1 MRNLLLSSATAAAFS
16 FVFGTFAFG
25 TSAVAQT
32 AANPE
37 TDIVIVTA
45 QKREENLQKVP
56 AAVSV
61 LSSATLANANS
72 VNIEGITTLIP
83 SLTFNKGGTTLNSS
97 LFLRGVGTINFSI
110 AAEPSVAFV
119 LDGVVMAR
127 AGEAFG
133 DLYDL
138 QRLEVLRGPQGTLF
152 GKNASA
158 GVVNV
163 VSKKAGDVFAVE
175 GEASFFS
182 GDEYKGKLAFDL
194 PLGENARS
202 RVTAFL
208 AEYDGNITNKFDTI
222 NNGTGST
229 KINGY
234 SRWGVRAVTDIDLS
248 DTFNLTLIADYRE
261 SDDDCCASVVL
272 AAPAT
277 IALRN
282 QLPGVNFA
290 GLGTRDVNQDFTV
303 GTVEK
308 AWGLSA
314 QADYE
319 LGNGFILTSITAYRS
334 WANTELREGD
344 FRSRPAL
351 YVGNAYAG
359 IDDFGPQDSSTF
371 SQELRLTSPAGG
383 KLEYSVGGYYYAADN
398 ERTFR
403 RNVVRCESTT
413 LAPDASGLAPCT
425 TAASV
430 FLNTFSQS
438 TFGSESTNYAVF
450 GNGSFDVTER
460 LSLLAGLR
468 YTKDELSFF
477 HNRTTP
483 APFAGITGLTNLLS
497 GYTGSTDDTN
507 VSGRIGAQ
515 FVVNDTVDTYV
526 SYTTGYKGPAYNVFF
541 NMGATALP
549 AIEAETAESFEVG
562 LKARWFD
569 GRIVANMAFFDAKY
583 DNFQANSPDILN
595 GLTVTRLTNAGNVS
609 TKGFELDFS
618 VRPITGLRITGGLAL
633 TDAQIDEFKAPITGI
648 LTSARKGERLP
659 FAPEVKSTLSVDY
672 NVSPV
677 SFPFDI
683 RYSAQIASTS
693 EQRTAIPDTA
703 AAINPATFLPGFTNL
718 DASVT
723 FSSKDSRYSLAIV
736 GKNLTDSDRPAFIE
750 NSGAG
755 FVARFPRDADA
766 YYGVTLR
773 AKFGG

>member
-1 MRNLLLSSATAAAFS
+1 MRQVFYASAGAAALLFAS
-16 FVFGTFAFG
+16 TTTVF
-25 TSAVAQT
+25 AQT
-32 AANPE
+32 TPNPDTE
-37 TDIVIVTA
+37 VVIVTA

-61 LSSATLANANS
+61 LSAAAIANANA
-72 VNIEGITTLIP
+72 VNIEGVTALVP
-83 SLTFNKGGTTLNSS
+83 SLTFNKGGTSLNSS

-138 QRLEVLRGPQGTLF
+138 QRMEVLRGPQGTLF

-163 VSKKAGDVFAVE
+163 VSRKAGNVFAVE
-175 GEASFFS
+175 AEASLYDDS
-182 GDEYKGKLAFDL
+182 EYKGRLAIDL
-194 PLGENARS
+194 PLGERARS
-202 RVTAFL
+202 RVTAFV
-208 AEYDGNITNKFDTI
+208 ADYDGNITNKFSATS
-222 NNGTGST
+222 NGTGTS

-234 SRWGVRAVTDIDLS
+234 SRWGVRAVTDFEVSDKLDL
-248 DTFNLTLIADYRE
+248 TIIADYRE
-261 SDDDCCASVVL
+261 ADDDCCASVVI
-272 AAPAT
+272 APPAT
-277 IALRN
+277 QALRN

-290 GLGTRDVNQDFTV
+290 GLDTREVNQDFTV
-303 GTVEK
+303 GTVEE
-308 AWGLSA
+308 AWGVSA

-319 LGNGFILTSITAYRS
+319 IGEHTLTSITAYRS

-351 YVGNAYAG
+351 YVGNAFAG

-371 SQELRLTSPAGG
+371 SQELRLTSPSGG
-383 KLEYSVGGYYYAADN
+383 RLEYTLGAYYYKAEN

-403 RNVVRCESTT
+403 RNVLRCETTT
-413 LAPDASGLAPCT
+413 LAPDASGLAPCAT
-425 TAASV
+425 GSST

-450 GNGSFDVTER
+450 GNGSFDVTDK
-460 LSLLAGLR
+460 LSIIAGLR

-483 APFAGITGLTNLLS
+483 APFAGITGLTNLPS
-497 GYTGSTDDTN
+497 GYVGDTDDTN
-507 VSGRIGAQ
+507 VSGKIGLQ
-515 FVVNDTVDTYV
+515 YVVSENIDTYAT
-526 SYTTGYKGPAYNVFF
+526 YTTGYKGPAYNVFF

-549 AIEAETAESFEVG
+549 PIESETAESTELGVKG
-562 LKARWFD
+562 RWWN
-569 GRIVANMAFFDAKY
+569 GRVVANLAWYSATY
-583 DNFQANSPDILN
+583 ENFQANSPDVLN
-595 GLTVTRLTNAGNVS
+595 GLVVTRLTNAGNIS
-609 TKGFELDFS
+609 TEGWELDFA
-618 VRPITGLRITGGLAL
+618 VRPITGLRISGGLAL
-633 TDAQIDEFKAPITGI
+633 TNAQIDEFKTPITGV
-648 LTSARKGERLP
+648 LTSLRQGERLP
-659 FAPEVKSTLSVDY
+659 FAPEVKSNLSVDY
-672 NVSPV
+672 DVRPESWPIDV
-677 SFPFDI
+677 
-683 RYSAQIASTS
+683 RYSASVSSTT
-693 EQRTAIPDTA
+693 EQRTSIPDTA
-703 AAINPATFLPGFTNL
+703 AAINPGTFLPGFTNV

-723 FSSKDSRYSLAIV
+723 FTTKDSRYSLALV

-755 FVARFPRDADA
+755 LISRFPREADT
-766 YYGVTLR
+766 YYGITLR

>member
-1 MRNLLLSSATAAAFS
+1 MRKALFSSAAAVVILTATATGAS
-16 FVFGTFAFG
+16 
-25 TSAVAQT
+25 AQT
-32 AANPE
+32 TPTTD

-61 LSSATLANANS
+61 LSGAAIANANA
-72 VNIEGITTLIP
+72 VNIEGITALVP

-163 VSKKAGDVFAVE
+163 VSKKAGDVFSLE

-182 GDEYKGKLAFDL
+182 GDEYKAKLAMDL
-194 PLGENARS
+194 PLGERARS
-202 RVTAFL
+202 RVTAFVG
-208 AEYDGNITNKFDTI
+208 EFDGNIINKYSAT
-222 NNGTGST
+222 NNGTGNN

-248 DTFNLTLIADYRE
+248 AKLNLTLIGDYRK

-272 AAPAT
+272 FAPAT
-277 IALRN
+277 LAIAN
-282 QLPGVNFA
+282 QLPGVTFG
-290 GLGTRDVNQDFTV
+290 GLGTREVNHDFIV
-303 GTVEK
+303 GTQEE

-319 LGNGFILTSITAYRS
+319 LAGGLTLTSITAYRS

-351 YVGNAYAG
+351 YVGNNFAG
-359 IDDFGPQDSSTF
+359 INDFGPQDSSTF
-371 SQELRLTSPAGG
+371 SQELRLTSPSGRA
-383 KLEYSVGGYYYAADN
+383 LEYSVGAYYYTADN

-403 RNVVRCESTT
+403 RNVRRCESTT
-413 LAPDASGLAPCT
+413 LAVDSSGLAPC
-425 TAASV
+425 AVGSSV
-430 FLNTFSQS
+430 FLDTFSQS
-438 TFGSESTNYAVF
+438 TFGSESVNFALF
-450 GNGSFDVTER
+450 GNGTFDINDR
-460 LSLLAGLR
+460 LSLIGGLR

-483 APFAGITGLTNLLS
+483 APFVGIVGLTNNLS
-497 GYTGSTDDTN
+497 GYVGSTDKTN
-507 VSGRIGAQ
+507 VSGKIGVQ
-515 FVVNDTVDTYV
+515 YVLNDTVDTYV
-526 SYTTGYKGPAYNVFF
+526 SYTTGYKGPAYDVFF

-549 AIEAETAESFEVG
+549 PVEAETAKSIEAG
-562 LKARWFD
+562 LKARWFN
-569 GRIVANMAFFDAKY
+569 GRIVANMAWFRAEY
-583 DNFQANSPDILN
+583 ENFQANSPDVLN
-595 GLTVTRLTNAGNVS
+595 GVTVARLSNAGNVS
-609 TKGFELDFS
+609 TQGFEIDFS
-618 VRPITGLRITGGLAL
+618 VRPVTGLRITGGLAL
-633 TDAQIDEFKAPITGI
+633 TDAQIDEFKAPVTGLI
-648 LTSARKGERLP
+648 SSARAGERLP
-659 FAPEVKSTLSVDY
+659 FAPEVKGSVAVDY
-672 NVSPV
+672 DVTPTNL
-677 SFPFDI
+677 PFDI
-683 RYSAQIASTS
+683 RYSAQLSSTS
-693 EQRTAIPDTA
+693 EQRTGIPATA
-703 AAINPATFLPGFTNL
+703 AAINPATFIPGYTNL

-723 FSSKDSRYSLAIV
+723 FMSKDDRYSLAIV

-750 NSGAG
+750 NTTAG
-755 FVARFPRDADA
+755 LVARFPREADA
-766 YYGVTLR
+766 YYGITLK

>member
-1 MRNLLLSSATAAAFS
+1 MRQNLLTSAAAAALLLAS
-16 FVFGTFAFG
+16 G
-25 TSAVAQT
+25 TSAFAQT
-32 AANPE
+32 PASDTE
-37 TDIVIVTA
+37 IVIVTA

-61 LSSATLANANS
+61 LSGAAIANANA
-72 VNIEGITTLIP
+72 VNIEGVTALIP

-138 QRLEVLRGPQGTLF
+138 QRIEVLRGPQGTLF

-163 VSKKAGDVFAVE
+163 VSKKAGNVFALDA
-175 GEASFFS
+175 EASLFS
-182 GDEYKGKLAFDL
+182 GEEYKAKLAMDL
-194 PLGENARS
+194 PLGERARS
-202 RVTAFL
+202 RVTAFVG
-208 AEYDGNITNKFDTI
+208 EYDGNIINKYSAT
-222 NNGTGST
+222 NNGSGNN

-234 SRWGVRAVTDIDLS
+234 SRWGARAVTDIDLS
-248 DTFNLTLIADYRE
+248 DKFTVTVIADYRKA
-261 SDDDCCASVVL
+261 DDDCCASVVL
-272 AAPAT
+272 NAPAT
-277 IALRN
+277 AALRN
-282 QLPGVNFA
+282 QLPGVNFN
-290 GLGTRDVNQDFTV
+290 GLGTREINHDFIV
-303 GTVEK
+303 GTQEE

-319 LGNGFILTSITAYRS
+319 LAGGHTLTSITAYRS

-371 SQELRLTSPAGG
+371 SQEVRLTSPSGG
-383 KLEYSVGGYYYAADN
+383 KLEYSLGAYYYTADN

-403 RNVVRCESTT
+403 RNVRRCESTT
-413 LAPDASGLAPCT
+413 LAADASGLAPC
-425 TAASV
+425 AVGSSV
-430 FLNTFSQS
+430 FLDAFSQS

-450 GNGSFDVTER
+450 GNGSFDITEK
-460 LSLLAGLR
+460 LSLIAGLR

-483 APFAGITGLTNLLS
+483 APFAGITGLTNLPS
-497 GYTGSTDDTN
+497 GYIGSTDDTN
-507 VSGRIGAQ
+507 VSGKIGLQ
-515 FVVNDTVDTYV
+515 YVVSESIDTYV

-549 AIEAETAESFEVG
+549 PIESETAESTEFG
-562 LKARWFD
+562 IKGRWWN
-569 GRIVANMAFFDAKY
+569 GRVVANLAWYHAEY
-583 DNFQANSPDILN
+583 ENFQANSPDILN

-609 TKGFELDFS
+609 TEGFELDFA
-618 VRPITGLRITGGLAL
+618 VRPIAGLRISGGLAL
-633 TDAQIDEFKAPITGI
+633 TEAQIDQFKAPVTGI
-648 LTSARKGERLP
+648 LSSARQGERLP
-659 FAPEVKSTLSVDY
+659 FAPEVKGSVGIDY
-672 NVSPV
+672 SVSPTSIPLDV
-677 SFPFDI
+677 V
-683 RYSAQIASTS
+683 YSAQLSSTT

-703 AAINPATFLPGFTNL
+703 AGINPATFLPGYTNL
-718 DASVT
+718 DASIT
-723 FSSKDSRYSLAIV
+723 FSTRDKRYSLAVI

-750 NSGAG
+750 NTGAG
-755 FVARFPRDADA
+755 LAARFPRDADS
-766 YYGVTLR
+766 YYGVTLK

>member
-1 MRNLLLSSATAAAFS
+1 MRHTLFSSAAAA
-16 FVFGTFAFG
+16 TLLFAISSG
-25 TSAVAQT
+25 AYAQSAAS
-32 AANPE
+32 PE
-37 TDIVIVTA
+37 GEVVIVTA

-61 LSSATLANANS
+61 LSAAAISSANA
-72 VNIEGITTLIP
+72 VNIEGVTALIP

-138 QRLEVLRGPQGTLF
+138 QRMEVLRGPQGTLF

-163 VSKKAGDVFAVE
+163 VSKKAGDVFSIE
-175 GEASFFS
+175 GELSAFS
-182 GDEYKGKLAFDL
+182 GQEYKAKVAADISFGAR
-194 PLGENARS
+194 ARS
-202 RVTAFL
+202 RVTAFVG
-208 AEYDGNITNKFDTI
+208 EYDGNITNKFSAT
-222 NNGTGST
+222 NNGTGNS

-234 SRWGVRAVTDIDLS
+234 SRWGARAVTDIDVS
-248 DTFNLTLIADYRE
+248 DAFKVTIIADYRKA
-261 SDDDCCASVVL
+261 DDDCCASVVL
-272 AAPAT
+272 NPPAT
-277 IALRN
+277 AALRN
-282 QLPGVNFA
+282 QLPGVNFN
-290 GLGTRDVNQDFTV
+290 GLGTREVNHDFIV
-303 GTVEK
+303 GTQEE

-314 QADYE
+314 QADWD
-319 LGNGFILTSITAYRS
+319 LAGGLTLTSITAYRS

-351 YVGNAYAG
+351 YVGNAFAG
-359 IDDFGPQDSSTF
+359 INDVGPQDSSTF
-371 SQELRLTSPAGG
+371 SQELRLTSPSGG
-383 KLEYSVGGYYYAADN
+383 KLEYTLGAYYYTADN

-403 RNVVRCESTT
+403 RDVRRCESTT
-413 LAPDASGLAPCT
+413 LAPDSTGLTPC
-425 TAASV
+425 AVGSSV
-430 FLNTFSQS
+430 FLDAFSQS
-438 TFGSESTNYAVF
+438 TFGSTSKNYAVF
-450 GNGSFDVTER
+450 GNGSFDITDK
-460 LSLLAGLR
+460 LSVIAGLR

-483 APFAGITGLTNLLS
+483 APIAGIAGLTNLLS

-507 VSGRIGAQ
+507 VSGKAGFQ
-515 FVVNDTVDTYV
+515 YVVSDSIDTYV

-549 AIEAETAESFEVG
+549 PIAAETAKSTEVG
-562 LKARWFD
+562 IKGRWWN
-569 GRIVANMAFFDAKY
+569 GRVVANVALFRAEYK
-583 DNFQANSPDILN
+583 NFQANSPDILN

-609 TKGFELDFS
+609 TEGLELDFA
-618 VRPITGLRITGGLAL
+618 VRPISGLRIAGGIAL
-633 TDAQIDEFKAPITGI
+633 TNAQIDAFKAPITGI
-648 LTSARKGERLP
+648 LSAARQGERLP
-659 FAPEVKSTLSVDY
+659 FAPEVKSSVSIDY
-672 NVSPV
+672 DVSPA
-677 SFPFDI
+677 SMPFDV
-683 RYSAQIASTS
+683 RYSAQLSSTT
-693 EQRTAIPDTA
+693 EQRTAIPDNA
-703 AAINPATFLPGFTNL
+703 AAINPATFLPGYTNV

-723 FSSKDSRYSLAIV
+723 FSTRDKRYSLAIV

-755 FVARFPRDADA
+755 FVARFPRDADS
-766 YYGVTLR
+766 YYGVTLK

>member
-1 MRNLLLSSATAAAFS
+1 MRQVFYASAATA
-16 FVFGTFAFG
+16 VILFASSTG
-25 TSAVAQT
+25 ASAQSAP
-32 AANPE
+32 ANPDTE
-37 TDIVIVTA
+37 VVIVTA

-61 LSSATLANANS
+61 LSAAAIANANA

-138 QRLEVLRGPQGTLF
+138 QRMEVLRGPQGTLF

-163 VSKKAGDVFAVE
+163 VSKKAGDVFALE
-175 GEASFFS
+175 GEASFFTKE
-182 GDEYKGKLAFDL
+182 EYKAKVAMDL
-194 PLGENARS
+194 PLGERARS
-202 RVTAFL
+202 RVTAFV
-208 AEYDGNITNKFDTI
+208 ADYDGNITNRFSAT
-222 NNGTGST
+222 NNGTGTS

-234 SRWGVRAVTDIDLS
+234 SRWGVRAVTDFDITDRLA
-248 DTFNLTLIADYRE
+248 LTVIADYRE
-261 SDDDCCASVVL
+261 ADDDCCASVVI
-272 AAPAT
+272 APPAT
-277 IALRN
+277 QALRN
-282 QLPGVNFA
+282 QLPGVTFA
-290 GLGTRDVNQDFTV
+290 GLGTREVNQDFTV
-303 GTVEK
+303 GTKEE
-308 AWGLSA
+308 AWGISA

-319 LGNGFILTSITAYRS
+319 LGEFTLTSITAYRS

-371 SQELRLTSPAGG
+371 SQEFRLTSPSGG
-383 KLEYSVGGYYYAADN
+383 KLEYTLGAYYYKAEN

-403 RNVVRCESTT
+403 RNVLRCETTT
-413 LAPDASGLAPCT
+413 LAVDSSGLAPC
-425 TAASV
+425 AAGAST

-450 GNGSFDVTER
+450 GNGSFDITDK
-460 LSLLAGLR
+460 LSLIAGLR

-483 APFAGITGLTNLLS
+483 APFAGITGLTNLPS
-497 GYTGSTDDTN
+497 GYVGDTDDTN
-507 VSGRIGAQ
+507 VSGKVGVQ
-515 FVVNDTVDTYV
+515 YVVSDNIDTYAT
-526 SYTTGYKGPAYNVFF
+526 YTTGYKGPAYNVFF
-541 NMGATALP
+541 NMGETARP
-549 AIEAETAESFEVG
+549 PIEAETAESTELG
-562 LKARWFD
+562 LKGRWWD
-569 GRIVANMAFFDAKY
+569 GRVVANLAWYHAEY
-583 DNFQANSPDILN
+583 ENFQANSPDILN
-595 GLTVTRLTNAGNVS
+595 NLVVSRLTNAGNVS
-609 TKGFELDFS
+609 TEGWELDFA
-618 VRPITGLRITGGLAL
+618 VRPITGLRISGGLAL
-633 TDAQIDEFKAPITGI
+633 TEAQIDQFKAPVTGV
-648 LTSARKGERLP
+648 LSSARQGERLP
-659 FAPEVKSTLSVDY
+659 FAPEVKGTLAVDY
-672 NVSPV
+672 DVRPENL
-677 SFPFDI
+677 PFDI
-683 RYSAQIASTS
+683 RYSAAVSSTT
-693 EQRTAIPDTA
+693 EQRTSIPDTA
-703 AAINPATFLPGFTNL
+703 AGINPATFLPGYTNL

-723 FSSKDSRYSLAIV
+723 FTTKDSRYSLSVI
-736 GKNLTDSDRPAFIE
+736 GKNLTDSNRPAFIE

-755 FVARFPRDADA
+755 IVSRFPREADA
-766 YYGVTLR
+766 YYGVTLK

>member
-1 MRNLLLSSATAAAFS
+1 MRQNLLTSAAAAALLLAS
-16 FVFGTFAFG
+16 G
-25 TSAVAQT
+25 TSAFAQT
-32 AANPE
+32 PTADTE
-37 TDIVIVTA
+37 IVIVTA

-61 LSSATLANANS
+61 LSGAAIANANA
-72 VNIEGITTLIP
+72 VNIEGVTALIP

-138 QRLEVLRGPQGTLF
+138 QRIEVLRGPQGTLF

-163 VSKKAGDVFAVE
+163 VSKKAGTVFAAE
-175 GEASFFS
+175 GELSAFS
-182 GDEYKGKLAFDL
+182 GEEYKAKLAMDL
-194 PLGENARS
+194 PLGERARS
-202 RVTAFL
+202 RVTAFVG
-208 AEYDGNITNKFDTI
+208 EFDGNITNRFSAT
-222 NNGTGST
+222 NNGTGNS

-234 SRWGVRAVTDIDLS
+234 SRWGARAVTDIDLS
-248 DTFNLTLIADYRE
+248 DKFTVTVIADYRKA
-261 SDDDCCASVVL
+261 DDDCCASIVL
-272 AAPAT
+272 NAPAT
-277 IALRN
+277 AALRN
-282 QLPGVNFA
+282 QLPGVNFN
-290 GLGTRDVNQDFTV
+290 GLGTREINHDFIV
-303 GTVEK
+303 GTQEE

-319 LGNGFILTSITAYRS
+319 LAGGHTLTSITAYRS

-371 SQELRLTSPAGG
+371 SQEVRLTSPSGG
-383 KLEYSVGGYYYAADN
+383 KLEYSLGAYYYTADN

-403 RNVVRCESTT
+403 RNVRRCESTT
-413 LAPDASGLAPCT
+413 LAADTSGLAPC
-425 TAASV
+425 AVGSSV
-430 FLNTFSQS
+430 FLDAFSQS
-438 TFGSESTNYAVF
+438 TFGSESVNYAVF
-450 GNGSFDVTER
+450 GNGSFDVNDK
-460 LSLLAGLR
+460 LSVIAGLR

-483 APFAGITGLTNLLS
+483 APFAGITGLTNAPS
-497 GYTGSTDDTN
+497 GYVGSTDDTN
-507 VSGRIGAQ
+507 VSGKIGLQ
-515 FVVNDTVDTYV
+515 YVVSESIDTYV

-549 AIEAETAESFEVG
+549 PIESETAESTEFG
-562 LKARWFD
+562 IKGRWWN
-569 GRIVANMAFFDAKY
+569 GRVVANLAWYHAEY
-583 DNFQANSPDILN
+583 ENFQANSPDILN

-609 TKGFELDFS
+609 TEGFELDFA
-618 VRPITGLRITGGLAL
+618 VRPIAGLRISGGLAL
-633 TDAQIDEFKAPITGI
+633 TEAQIDQFKAPITGI
-648 LTSARKGERLP
+648 LSSARQGERLP
-659 FAPEVKSTLSVDY
+659 FAPEVKSSVGIDY
-672 NVSPV
+672 SVSPTGI
-677 SFPFDI
+677 PFDVV
-683 RYSAQIASTS
+683 YSAQLSSTT

-703 AAINPATFLPGFTNL
+703 AGINPATFLPGYTNL
-718 DASVT
+718 DASIT
-723 FSSKDSRYSLAIV
+723 FSTRDKRYSLAVI

-750 NSGAG
+750 NTGAG
-755 FVARFPRDADA
+755 LAARFPRDADS
-766 YYGVTLR
+766 YYGVTFK

>member
-1 MRNLLLSSATAAAFS
+1 MRKALFSSAAAVVILTATATGAS
-16 FVFGTFAFG
+16 
-25 TSAVAQT
+25 AQT
-32 AANPE
+32 TPTTD

-61 LSSATLANANS
+61 LSGAAIANANA
-72 VNIEGITTLIP
+72 VNIEGITALVP

-163 VSKKAGDVFAVE
+163 VSKKAGDVFSLE

-182 GDEYKGKLAFDL
+182 GDEYKAKLAMDL
-194 PLGENARS
+194 PLGERARS
-202 RVTAFL
+202 RVTAFVG
-208 AEYDGNITNKFDTI
+208 EFDGNIINKYSAT
-222 NNGTGST
+222 NNGTGNS

-234 SRWGVRAVTDIDLS
+234 SRWGLRAVTDIDLS
-248 DTFNLTLIADYRE
+248 DKFVVTLIADYRKA
-261 SDDDCCASVVL
+261 DDDCCASVVL
-272 AAPAT
+272 NAPAT
-277 IALRN
+277 AALRN
-282 QLPGVNFA
+282 QLPGVNFN
-290 GLGTRDVNQDFTV
+290 GLGTREVNHDFIV
-303 GTVEK
+303 GTQEE

-319 LGNGFILTSITAYRS
+319 LAGGHTLTSITAYRS

-371 SQELRLTSPAGG
+371 SQEFRLTSPSGG
-383 KLEYSVGGYYYAADN
+383 KLEYALGAYYYTADN

-403 RNVVRCESTT
+403 RNVRRCESTT
-413 LAPDASGLAPCT
+413 LAPDSSGLAPCAT
-425 TAASV
+425 GSSV
-430 FLNTFSQS
+430 FLNAFSQS

-450 GNGSFDVTER
+450 GNGSFDVTDK
-460 LSLLAGLR
+460 LSLIGGLR

-483 APFAGITGLTNLLS
+483 APIAGITGLTNLLS
-497 GYTGSTDDTN
+497 GYVGSTDDTN
-507 VSGRIGAQ
+507 VSGKVGLQ
-515 FVVNDTVDTYV
+515 YVVTDSIDTYV

-541 NMGATALP
+541 NMGDTARP
-549 AIEAETAESFEVG
+549 PIEAETAKSTEFGVKG
-562 LKARWFD
+562 RWWN
-569 GRIVANMAFFDAKY
+569 GRVVANLAWYHAEY
-583 DNFQANSPDILN
+583 ENFQANSPDVLN

-609 TKGFELDFS
+609 TEGMELDFS
-618 VRPITGLRITGGLAL
+618 VRPITGLRISGGLAL
-633 TDAQIDEFKAPITGI
+633 TEAQIDQFKAPITGV
-648 LTSARKGERLP
+648 LSSARQGERLP
-659 FAPEVKSTLSVDY
+659 FAPEVKGTLSVDY
-672 NVSPV
+672 SVSPT
-677 SFPFDI
+677 SIPFDMV
-683 RYSAQIASTS
+683 YSAQLSSTS

-703 AAINPATFLPGFTNL
+703 AAVNPATFLPGFTNL
-718 DASVT
+718 DASVSFFT
-723 FSSKDSRYSLAIV
+723 KDKRYSLALV
-736 GKNLTDSDRPAFIE
+736 GKNLTDSDQPAFIE
-750 NSGAG
+750 NTGAG
-755 FVARFPRDADA
+755 FSARFPRNADA
-766 YYGVTLR
+766 YYGITLK

>member
-1 MRNLLLSSATAAAFS
+1 MRQVLFSSAAAAAILFAS
-16 FVFGTFAFG
+16 GTIAFAQA
-25 TSAVAQT
+25 TPT
-32 AANPE
+32 AD
-37 TDIVIVTA
+37 TDVVIVTA

-61 LSSATLANANS
+61 LSAATIANANA
-72 VNIEGITTLIP
+72 VNIEGVTALIP

-138 QRLEVLRGPQGTLF
+138 QRMEVLRGPQGTLF

-163 VSKKAGDVFAVE
+163 VSKKAGDVFALE
-175 GEASFFS
+175 GELTAFS
-182 GDEYKGKLAFDL
+182 GDEYKAKLAMDL
-194 PLGENARS
+194 PLGERARS
-202 RVTAFL
+202 RVTAFVG
-208 AEYDGNITNKFDTI
+208 EYDGNITNKFSAT
-222 NNGTGST
+222 NNGSGNS

-234 SRWGVRAVTDIDLS
+234 SRWGARAVTDIDVS
-248 DTFNLTLIADYRE
+248 DAFNLTIIADYRKA
-261 SDDDCCASVVL
+261 DDDCCGSVVL
-272 AAPAT
+272 NPPAT
-277 IALRN
+277 VALRN
-282 QLPGVNFA
+282 QLPGVTFN
-290 GLGTRDVNQDFTV
+290 GLGTRDVNQDFNV
-303 GTVEK
+303 GTKEE

-319 LGNGFILTSITAYRS
+319 LAGGLTLTSITAYRS

-344 FRSRPAL
+344 FRSRAAL

-371 SQELRLTSPAGG
+371 SQELRLTSPGGG
-383 KLEYSVGGYYYAADN
+383 KLEYTVGAYYYTADN

-403 RNVVRCESTT
+403 RNVRRCESTT
-413 LAPDASGLAPCT
+413 LAVDASGLAPC
-425 TAASV
+425 AVGSSV
-430 FLNTFSQS
+430 FLDAFSQS
-438 TFGSESTNYAVF
+438 TFGSTSKNFAVF
-450 GNGSFDVTER
+450 GNGSFDVTDK
-460 LSLLAGLR
+460 LSILAGLR
-468 YTKDELSFF
+468 YTKDELAFF

-483 APFAGITGLTNLLS
+483 APFAGITGLTNLPS
-497 GYTGSTDDTN
+497 GYVGSTDDTN
-507 VSGRIGAQ
+507 VSGKIGLQYVASD
-515 FVVNDTVDTYV
+515 NIDTYV

-549 AIEAETAESFEVG
+549 PIESETATSTEVG
-562 LKARWFD
+562 LKGRWWN
-569 GRIVANMAFFDAKY
+569 GRVVANLAWYHAEY
-583 DNFQANSPDILN
+583 ENFQANSPDILN

-609 TKGFELDFS
+609 TEGWELDFS
-618 VRPITGLRITGGLAL
+618 VRPVTGLRITGGLAL
-633 TDAQIDEFKAPITGI
+633 TEAQIDQFKAPITGI
-648 LTSARKGERLP
+648 LSSARQGERLP
-659 FAPEVKSTLSVDY
+659 FAPEVKGTLSVDY
-672 NVSPV
+672 DVSPQNM
-677 SFPFDI
+677 PFDV
-683 RYSAQIASTS
+683 RWSAQVSSTT

-703 AAINPATFLPGFTNL
+703 AGVNPATFLPGYTNV

-723 FSSKDSRYSLAIV
+723 FATKDKRYSLAVV

-755 FVARFPRDADA
+755 LVARFPRDADA
-766 YYGVTLR
+766 YYGITLK

>member
-1 MRNLLLSSATAAAFS
+1 MRQVFYASAAAAALM
-16 FVFGTFAFG
+16 FVSS
-25 TSAVAQT
+25 TSAVAQQ
-32 AANPE
+32 APNPDAE
-37 TDIVIVTA
+37 VVIVTA

-61 LSSATLANANS
+61 LSAAAIANANA
-72 VNIEGITTLIP
+72 VNIEGVTALVP
-83 SLTFNKGGTTLNSS
+83 SLTFNKGGTSLNSS

-138 QRLEVLRGPQGTLF
+138 QRMEVLRGPQGTLF

-163 VSKKAGDVFAVE
+163 VSRKAGNVFSVE
-175 GEASFFS
+175 AEASLYDDS
-182 GDEYKGKLAFDL
+182 EYKGRLAIDL
-194 PLGENARS
+194 PLGERARS
-202 RVTAFL
+202 RLTAFV
-208 AEYDGNITNKFDTI
+208 ADYDGNITNKFSAT
-222 NNGTGST
+222 NNGTGTS

-234 SRWGVRAVTDIDLS
+234 SRWGVRAVTDIEVSDKLDL
-248 DTFNLTLIADYRE
+248 TIIADYRE
-261 SDDDCCASVVL
+261 ADDDCCASVVI
-272 AAPAT
+272 APPGT
-277 IALRN
+277 QALRN

-290 GLGTRDVNQDFTV
+290 GLDTREVNQDFIV
-303 GTVEK
+303 GTIEE
-308 AWGLSA
+308 AWGISA

-319 LGNGFILTSITAYRS
+319 IGDHTLTSITAYRS

-359 IDDFGPQDSSTF
+359 IDDFGPQDSTTF
-371 SQELRLTSPAGG
+371 SQEVRLTSPTGG
-383 KLEYSVGGYYYAADN
+383 RLEYTLGAYYYLADN

-403 RNVVRCESTT
+403 RNVLRCETTT
-413 LAPDASGLAPCT
+413 LAPDASGLAPCAT
-425 TAASV
+425 GSST

-450 GNGSFDVTER
+450 GNGSFDITEK
-460 LSLLAGLR
+460 LSIIAGLR

-483 APFAGITGLTNLLS
+483 APIAGVTGLTNLPS
-497 GYTGSTDDTN
+497 GYVGSTDDTN
-507 VSGRIGAQ
+507 VSGKVGLQYVLSENI
-515 FVVNDTVDTYV
+515 DTYAT
-526 SYTTGYKGPAYNVFF
+526 YTTGYKGPAYNVFF

-549 AIEAETAESFEVG
+549 PIESETAESTELGVKG
-562 LKARWFD
+562 RWWN
-569 GRIVANMAFFDAKY
+569 GRVVANLAWYSATY
-583 DNFQANSPDILN
+583 ENFQANSPDILN
-595 GLTVTRLTNAGNVS
+595 DLVVTRLTNAGNIS
-609 TKGFELDFS
+609 TEGWELDFA
-618 VRPITGLRITGGLAL
+618 VRPITGLRISGGIAL
-633 TDAQIDEFKAPITGI
+633 TNAQIDQFKVPVTGV
-648 LTSARKGERLP
+648 LSSARQGERLP
-659 FAPEVKSTLSVDY
+659 FAPEVKSNLTVDY
-672 NVSPV
+672 DVRPESWPIDV
-677 SFPFDI
+677 
-683 RYSAQIASTS
+683 RYSASVSSTT
-693 EQRTAIPDTA
+693 EQRTSVPDTA
-703 AAINPATFLPGFTNL
+703 AGINPGSFLPGFTNV

-723 FSSKDSRYSLAIV
+723 FTTKDSRYSLAIV

-755 FVARFPRDADA
+755 LVSRFPREADT
-766 YYGVTLR
+766 YYGVTLK

>member
-1 MRNLLLSSATAAAFS
+1 MRHLLLGSAAAATLF
-16 FVFGTFAFG
+16 FAMG
-25 TSAVAQT
+25 TSAFAQE
-32 AANPE
+32 APKQDP
-37 TDIVIVTA
+37 DIVIVTA

-61 LSSATLANANS
+61 VSGAAIANANA
-72 VNIEGITTLIP
+72 VNIEGVTALIP
-83 SLTFNKGGTTLNSS
+83 ALTFNKGGTTLNSS

-138 QRLEVLRGPQGTLF
+138 QRIEVLRGPQGTLF

-163 VSKKAGDVFAVE
+163 VSKKAGDVFALEAE
-175 GEASFFS
+175 GSVFS
-182 GDEYKGKLAFDL
+182 DDEYKAKIAMDV
-194 PLGENARS
+194 PLGERARS
-202 RVTAFL
+202 RITAF
-208 AEYDGNITNKFDTI
+208 AGEYDGNITNKYSATS
-222 NNGTGST
+222 NGSGNT

-234 SRWGVRAVTDIDLS
+234 SRWGLRAVTDIDLS
-248 DTFNLTLIADYRE
+248 DKLNLTVIGDYRKA
-261 SDDDCCASVVL
+261 DDDCCASVVL
-272 AAPAT
+272 DAPST
-277 IALRN
+277 VALRN
-282 QLPGVNFA
+282 QLPGVNFN
-290 GLGTRDVNQDFTV
+290 GLDTRQVNQDFTV
-303 GTVEK
+303 GTQEE

-319 LGNGFILTSITAYRS
+319 LGSGLTLTSITAYRS

-371 SQELRLTSPAGG
+371 SQEFRLTSPSGEA
-383 KLEYSVGGYYYAADN
+383 LEYTVGAYYYTADN

-403 RNVVRCESTT
+403 RNVSRCESTT
-413 LAPDASGLAPCT
+413 LAVDSSGLAPC
-425 TAASV
+425 AAGSSV

-438 TFGSESTNYAVF
+438 TFGSTSKNYAIF
-450 GNGSFDVTER
+450 GNGSYDLNER
-460 LSLLAGLR
+460 LSVIAGLR

-483 APFAGITGLTNLLS
+483 APIAGITGLTNLPS

-507 VSGRIGAQ
+507 LSGKIGLQ
-515 FVVNDTVDTYV
+515 YVLNDTVDTYV

-549 AIEAETAESFEVG
+549 PIESETAKSYEAG
-562 LKARWFD
+562 LKARWFN
-569 GRIVANMAFFDAKY
+569 GRIIANMAIYQAEY
-583 DNFQANSPDILN
+583 ENFQANSPDILN

-633 TDAQIDEFKAPITGI
+633 TDAQIEEFKAPVTGI

-659 FAPEVKSTLSVDY
+659 FAPEVKGSISVDY
-672 NVSPV
+672 DVTPT
-677 SFPFDI
+677 SFPVDI
-683 RYSAQIASTS
+683 RYSAQLSSTS
-693 EQRTAIPDTA
+693 EQRTAVPDTA
-703 AAINPATFLPGFTNL
+703 AGVNPATFLPGFTNL

-723 FSSKDSRYSLAIV
+723 FTTKDGRYSLAVV
-736 GKNLTDSDRPAFIE
+736 GKNLTDSARPAFIE

-755 FVARFPRDADA
+755 FVARFPRDADN
-766 YYGVTLR
+766 YYGITLR

>member
-1 MRNLLLSSATAAAFS
+1 MRQVFYASAATAALL
-16 FVFGTFAFG
+16 FASSTG
-25 TSAVAQT
+25 ALAQT
-32 AANPE
+32 TPAPDAE
-37 TDIVIVTA
+37 VVIVTA

-61 LSSATLANANS
+61 LSAAAISNANA
-72 VNIEGITTLIP
+72 VNIEGITTLVP

-138 QRLEVLRGPQGTLF
+138 QRMEVLRGPQGTLF

-163 VSKKAGDVFAVE
+163 VSKKAGDVFALE

-182 GDEYKGKLAFDL
+182 GDEYKAKLAMDL
-194 PLGENARS
+194 PLGERARS
-202 RVTAFL
+202 RVTAFV
-208 AEYDGNITNKFDTI
+208 ADYDGNITNRFDAT
-222 NNGTGST
+222 NNGSGTS

-234 SRWGVRAVTDIDLS
+234 SRWGVRAVTDFDITDKLA
-248 DTFNLTLIADYRE
+248 LTVIADYRE
-261 SDDDCCASVVL
+261 ADDDCCASVVI
-272 AAPAT
+272 APPAT
-277 IALRN
+277 QALRN
-282 QLPGVNFA
+282 QLPGVTFS
-290 GLGTRDVNQDFTV
+290 GLETREVNQDFTV
-303 GTVEK
+303 GTVEE
-308 AWGLSA
+308 AWGISA

-319 LGNGFILTSITAYRS
+319 LGDFTLTSITAYRS

-359 IDDFGPQDSSTF
+359 INDFGPQDSSTF
-371 SQELRLTSPAGG
+371 SQELRLTSPSGG
-383 KLEYSVGGYYYAADN
+383 KLEYTLGAYYYTADN

-403 RNVVRCESTT
+403 RNVQRCESTT
-413 LAPDASGLAPCT
+413 LAVDASGLAPCAT
-425 TAASV
+425 GSSV

-438 TFGSESTNYAVF
+438 TFGSTSKNYAVF
-450 GNGSFDVTER
+450 GNGSFDVTDK
-460 LSLLAGLR
+460 LSLIAGLR

-483 APFAGITGLTNLLS
+483 APFAGITGLTNLPS
-497 GYTGSTDDTN
+497 GYVGNTDDTN
-507 VSGRIGAQ
+507 VSGKVGVQYVLSDSI
-515 FVVNDTVDTYV
+515 DTYAT
-526 SYTTGYKGPAYNVFF
+526 YTTGYKGPAYNVFF

-549 AIEAETAESFEVG
+549 PIEAETAKSTELG
-562 LKARWFD
+562 LKARWWN
-569 GRIVANMAFFDAKY
+569 GRIVANLAWYHAEY
-583 DNFQANSPDILN
+583 ENFQANSPDILN
-595 GLTVTRLTNAGNVS
+595 NLVVSRLTNAGNVS
-609 TKGFELDFS
+609 TEGWELDFA
-618 VRPITGLRITGGLAL
+618 VRPITGLRVSGGVAL
-633 TDAQIDEFKAPITGI
+633 TEAQIDQFKAPITGV
-648 LTSARKGERLP
+648 LSSARQGERLP
-659 FAPEVKSTLSVDY
+659 FAPEVKGTVTVDY
-672 NVSPV
+672 DVRPEGWPV
-677 SFPFDI
+677 DV
-683 RYSAQIASTS
+683 RYSASLSSTS
-693 EQRTAIPDTA
+693 EQRTSIPDTA
-703 AAINPATFLPGFTNL
+703 AGVNPATFLPGFTNL

-723 FSSKDSRYSLAIV
+723 FTTKSNRYSLALV

-755 FVARFPRDADA
+755 IVSRFPREADA
-766 YYGVTLR
+766 YYGITLK